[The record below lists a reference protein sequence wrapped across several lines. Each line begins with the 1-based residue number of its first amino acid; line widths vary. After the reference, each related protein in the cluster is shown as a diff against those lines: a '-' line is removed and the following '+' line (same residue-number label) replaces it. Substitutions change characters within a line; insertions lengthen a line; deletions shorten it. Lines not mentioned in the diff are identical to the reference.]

1 MPEAIGTIRKGG
13 GGGGGRK
20 RIQRIKKDGRVG
32 EDDLD
37 AIE

>member
-1 MPEAIGTIRKGG
+1 MLEVVGIVRRG

-20 RIQRIKKDGRVG
+20 RIWRMKEDRRVG
-32 EDDLD
+32 EDDLV